1 MRVGKFSKVGY
12 EQFAEAMRANDPLV
26 NEEKIRALYD
36 GIKLPRRSTTGSAGY
51 DFFLPDRLV
60 MVPGDSVTIPT
71 GIKVYLDEGW
81 WLGIFP
87 RSGLG
92 FKYKLQIYNTV
103 GVIDADYI
111 NAKNEGH
118 IFIKLYNDSKEGKT
132 VDLDAGGAFAQGVFI
147 PFGITYNDD
156 ADGTRN
162 GGLGSTD
169 AKEGIGREE

>member
-1 MRVGKFSKVGY
+1 MMHVGKFSKVSY
-12 EQFAEAMRANDPLV
+12 EQFAGAMQANSLHID
-26 NEEKIRALYD
+26 EGKIRKLYD
-36 GIKLPRRSTTGSAGY
+36 NLKLPRRSTIGSAGY

-60 MVPGDSVTIPT
+60 MAPGDSVTIPT

-118 IFIKLYNDSKEGKT
+118 IFIKLYNDGKEGKT
-132 VDLDAGGAFAQGVFI
+132 VELDTGSAFAQGIFI
-147 PFGITYNDD
+147 PFGITYDDD
-156 ADGTRN
+156 ADGVRT
-162 GGLGSTD
+162 GGLGSTS
-169 AKEGIGREE
+169 K

>member
-1 MRVGKFSKVGY
+1 MIRVGKFCKVSY
-12 EQFAEAMRANDPLV
+12 EQFAEAMRANNPLV
-26 NEEKIRALYD
+26 NEDKIRGLYD

-60 MVPGDSVTIPT
+60 MAPGDSVTIPT

-132 VDLDAGGAFAQGVFI
+132 VELDAGSAFAQGIFI
-147 PFGITYNDD
+147 PFGITYDDD
-156 ADGTRN
+156 ADGVRI
-162 GGLGSTD
+162 GGLGSTS
-169 AKEGIGREE
+169 K